1 MLFIN
6 TTQYVAFYKTT
17 WVFTPIL
24 NKTIIGISVLQK
36 INVKT
41 NLRHILVVT
50 FVQDIYGEV

>member
-24 NKTIIGISVLQK
+24 NINIIGISVLQK
-36 INVKT
+36 MNVET
-41 NLRHILVVT
+41 NLRHICMVT
-50 FVQDIYGEV
+50 FVQDMARFN